1 MSRWL
6 IDRIWLLI
14 CFIVTISPVALAIGL
29 GIIYENSKFL
39 GLIALLGLTIPLGLA
54 ILMIRVS
61 SELSKT
67 IDISEKE

>member
-14 CFIVTISPVALAIGL
+14 CFIVTISPVALAVGL
-29 GIIYENSKFL
+29 GIIYENPKFL
-39 GLIALLGLTIPLGLA
+39 GLIALLGLTIPLGLT

>member
-14 CFIVTISPVALAIGL
+14 CFIVTISPVALAVGL
-29 GIIYENSKFL
+29 GIIYENPKFL
-39 GLIALLGLTIPLGLA
+39 GLIALLGLTIPLGLI